1 MNEQNKKNQYN
12 SYGTTLRFTCF
23 WQFIAKNLGDSRLL
37 IRHKANSIETFLAP
51 NSDHREFLRD
61 VIVTSYFECNCCS
74 IEDTIDI
81 NTILDVMGEAA
92 YELQGRNK
100 DDLMDIELLEEIAYL
115 IRQHYFYLIDMPTLV
130 ESKSP
135 DDNIAAIVDFSS
147 KKIRRANAKLM

>member
-1 MNEQNKKNQYN
+1 M
-12 SYGTTLRFTCF
+12 
-23 WQFIAKNLGDSRLL
+23 L

-135 DDNIAAIVDFSS
+135 DDNTAAIVDFSS